1 MGVTLILNHSIM
13 KIIDRKTHGYL
24 DYLVGVLLVISPWL
38 FGFYEGGSES
48 WVVILL
54 GAGTLLYSLITDYEL
69 GLIGIIPMKSHLRI
83 DLISGIFLAA
93 SPWLFGF
100 SEDIFW
106 PHVVFGIVEILVV
119 ILTNPGSQYIGKSS
133 DLQKL

>member
-1 MGVTLILNHSIM
+1 M

>member
-1 MGVTLILNHSIM
+1 M

-24 DYLVGVLLVISPWL
+24 DYLVGVILVISPWF

-54 GAGTLLYSLITDYEL
+54 GAGTLVYSLITDYEL

-106 PHVVFGIVEILVV
+106 PHVAFGIVEILVV
-119 ILTNPGSQYIGKSS
+119 ILTNPGSQYIGKAS